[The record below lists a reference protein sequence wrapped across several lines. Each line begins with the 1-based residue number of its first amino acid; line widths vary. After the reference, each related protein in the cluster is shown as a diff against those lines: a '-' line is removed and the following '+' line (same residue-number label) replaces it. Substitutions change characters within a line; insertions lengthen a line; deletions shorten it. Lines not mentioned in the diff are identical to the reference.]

1 MCRRWS
7 TGRAV
12 HANKPHAECVAAVWR
27 IAEQMAYAARARC
40 TRDHTRA
47 RRLVWVGLVDW
58 VFWREDEGLCLI
70 HAWQSIDRGACAA
83 TDVCTA
89 CEGVYPWIAWTRASQ
104 YSRLEVM
111 IRTCCGMLSVTIIEE
126 TTSYSCCCAEQTED
140 ESKDKAHIRML
151 ILSLGTRAGA
161 IQLETEFDDS
171 KLGTNLL
178 RRTSDGSTS
187 TAGEVR

>member
-1 MCRRWS
+1 MCRRRS

-89 CEGVYPWIAWTRASQ
+89 REGVYPWIAWTRGSSG
-104 YSRLEVM
+104 YTRLEVM
-111 IRTCCGMLSVTIIEE
+111 IRTCCGTLSVMIIEE

-140 ESKDKAHIRML
+140 ESKNKAKIRML
-151 ILSLGTRAGA
+151 LFIMG
-161 IQLETEFDDS
+161 IETGQHS
-171 KLGTNLL
+171 
-178 RRTSDGSTS
+178 
-187 TAGEVR
+187 